1 MASKKKSKRI
11 ALDQSG
17 GFQQSLGGMLN
28 LKVSLPQS
36 ESERDTAPDVVSTQS
51 AAQWWIG
58 QHQLKVYVS
67 TKGFGGK
74 KVTICEGLPDADTD
88 QKQGLSRLLSKRLGA
103 RSFWKDHRLCV
114 QGDHVATLTQFFK
127 CER

>member
-1 MASKKKSKRI
+1 MANKNKSKRV

-17 GFQQSLGGMLN
+17 GFQQSMGGMLN
-28 LKVSLPQS
+28 LKISLSKS
-36 ESERDTAPDVVSTQS
+36 ESESDTIQEIVSSKS
-51 AAQWWIG
+51 AAQWWIVR
-58 QHQLKVYVS
+58 HKLNVYVS

-74 KVTICEGLPDADTD
+74 KVTICEGLPDADTA

-114 QGDHVATLTQFFK
+114 QGDHVETLTLFFEGK
-127 CER
+127 I